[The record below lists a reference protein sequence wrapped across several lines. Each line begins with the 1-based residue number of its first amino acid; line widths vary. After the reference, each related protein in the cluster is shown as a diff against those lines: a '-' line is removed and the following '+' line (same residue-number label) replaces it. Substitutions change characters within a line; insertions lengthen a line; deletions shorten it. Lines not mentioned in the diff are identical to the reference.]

1 MMKMRYAIGVMI
13 IGSFLIQYYFMS
25 RVMTNTPENITN
37 SLGKFYISCVMGLS
51 MGILEVAMHDFSG
64 GHFNFKYYLPLGIL
78 LVVFIVLYRNQVW
91 INDKQ
96 YLEEMIEHHSMAIFT
111 SEEILKKTHSYQVSR
126 LAKNILQNQKDEINE
141 IRRILKGVKTST
153 PRN

>member
-1 MMKMRYAIGVMI
+1 MKMRYAIGVMI

-25 RVMTNTPENITN
+25 RVMTNTSENITN
-37 SLGKFYISCVMGLS
+37 SLGKFYISCVMGIS

-78 LVVFIVLYRNQVW
+78 LVVFIVLYRNQAW

-141 IRRILKGVKTST
+141 MRRILKGVKTAT

>member
-37 SLGKFYISCVMGLS
+37 SLGKFYISCVMGIS

-78 LVVFIVLYRNQVW
+78 LVVFIVLYRNQTW

-111 SEEILKKTHSYQVSR
+111 SEEILNKTHSYQVSR

-141 IRRILKGVKTST
+141 MRRILKGVKTYT
-153 PRN
+153 PKS

>member
-78 LVVFIVLYRNQVW
+78 LVVFIVLYRNQAW

-111 SEEILKKTHSYQVSR
+111 SEEILNKTHSYQVSR

-141 IRRILKGVKTST
+141 MRRILKGVKTAT

>member
-1 MMKMRYAIGVMI
+1 MKMRYAIGVMI

-37 SLGKFYISCVMGLS
+37 SLGKFYISCVMGIS

-78 LVVFIVLYRNQVW
+78 LVVFIVLYRNQAW

-111 SEEILKKTHSYQVSR
+111 SEEILNKTHSYQVSR

-141 IRRILKGVKTST
+141 MRRILKGVKTAT